1 MKITLYTNC
10 FMHKG
15 EKVMSVSLMVWR
27 ANDDVSA
34 VCVPGYV
41 RDKKDIFKQA
51 LDARDLAHSIKTMLT
66 ECGHKVELDKAL
78 ETSMAADEM
87 MMEAYGRDLQD
98 A

>member
-10 FMHKG
+10 FMHNG

-51 LDARDLAHSIKTMLT
+51 MDARDLAHSIKTMLA
-66 ECGHKVELDKAL
+66 ECGHEVGIDEAL
-78 ETSMAADEM
+78 KSSMAADAV
-87 MMEAYGRDLQD
+87 MMEAYGRDL
-98 A
+98 